1 MALNKEIWLN
11 DIVKDFWPNDSFVT
25 KSRDHS
31 AFVEGKT
38 VHVPNA
44 GTPAA
49 VTKNLNS
56 FPATVGSRSDNDLSY
71 SMGIFYAAPV
81 VLNHAEDVE
90 LSYNKRASIT
100 EQSQAALR
108 EAVAADI
115 LYNWVPS
122 SPTTVATTGSNAT
135 AHIHGATGNRKKITL
150 ADIKTVK
157 KQFDADNVPQEGRFI
172 LLDSEMYNQLL
183 DALSDA
189 ATLNFLAGA
198 DPEKGVLGQYMGFSF
213 MMRSKV
219 LKTATGGTLKDWATA
234 NEAATDCAAG
244 LAWQQDCVSRAMGD
258 VDAYTTEN
266 DPAYYGDVLS
276 FNMRAGGAPCRYD
289 KKGVILIYQG

>member
-11 DIVKDFWPNDSFVT
+11 DIQKDFWPDDTFVT

-31 AFVEGKT
+31 AFVEGST

-44 GTPAA
+44 GTPAT
-49 VTKNLNS
+49 VTKNLSS
-56 FPATVGSRSDNDLSY
+56 FPATIGSRSDNDLNY
-71 SMGIFYAAPV
+71 TIGKFYAAPV

-115 LYNWVPS
+115 LYNWVPA
-122 SPTTVATTGSNAT
+122 SPSTVATTGSNVS
-135 AHIHGATGNRKKITL
+135 AHIPSATGNRKAITL
-150 ADIKTVK
+150 ADIKAVK
-157 KQFDADNVPQEGRFI
+157 KIFDAADVPQNGRYI

-183 DALSDA
+183 GAMTDA

-198 DPEKGVLGQYMGFSF
+198 DAERGVLGTYMGFSF

-219 LKTATGGTLKDWATA
+219 LKTATGGTLKAWDDT
-234 NEAATDCAAG
+234 ESATDCAAG

-258 VDAYTTEN
+258 IEAYTTEN

-289 KKGVILIYQG
+289 KKGVLLIYQG